1 MPADHPDAYGSA
13 RDALADIWRITAL
26 RQQLIDAAAR
36 AFLFEF
42 LRQPQ
47 AAQLFGALDD
57 LDGMRYVGPAEYRR
71 TVEVLSTLQSAAS
84 ALELLD
90 GDAGEWLRP
99 PVHQVRELAD
109 KTLPL
114 MKATAGRAPGALG
127 AHFADRYEG
136 DFALDALRQA
146 QRRVTRTRGAAADFL
161 RPVPPDEGLPGPGAG
176 ASSRSCR
183 SSALQV
189 DALVQ
194 RASLAIDAAAG
205 SVADRGL
212 QHLVDLGMEV
222 SSRFTATAC
231 ILEDARDLGGA
242 SHLLADVTTV
252 QVDESAD
259 ALTVTMPSGETST
272 VRREPDGRW
281 TFAGEPRP
289 YASPEGAVAALLRA
303 SRS

>member
-36 AFLFEF
+36 AFLFEY

-57 LDGMRYVGPAEYRR
+57 LDDMRYIGPVEYRR
-71 TVEVLSTLQSAAS
+71 TVEVLSTLQGAAS
-84 ALELLD
+84 TLELLD
-90 GDAGEWLRP
+90 GDAGEWLRQ
-99 PVHQVRELAD
+99 PVRQVRELVD

-127 AHFADRYEG
+127 AHFCDRYEG

-146 QRRVTRTRGAAADFL
+146 QRRVTRTRGAAADVL

-183 SSALQV
+183 SSARQV

-194 RASLAIDAAAG
+194 RASLARAAAAG
-205 SVADRGL
+205 SVADRL

-231 ILEDARDLGGA
+231 ILEDARDSGGV
-242 SHLLADVTTV
+242 SRLLADVATV
-252 QVDESAD
+252 QVDETTD

-272 VRREPDGRW
+272 VRREPDGQW
-281 TFAGEPRP
+281 TLAGEPRP

>member
-13 RDALADIWRITAL
+13 RDALADIWHITDL

-36 AFLFEF
+36 AFLFEY

-57 LDGMRYVGPAEYRR
+57 LEGMRYIGPAEYLR
-71 TVEVLSTLQSAAS
+71 TVEVLSALQDAAG

-90 GDAGEWLRP
+90 GDAGEWLRQ
-99 PVHQVRELAD
+99 PVRQVRALVD
-109 KTLPL
+109 RTLPL
-114 MKATAGRAPGALG
+114 MKATAGRAPGVLG
-127 AHFADRYEG
+127 AHFGDRYEG

-146 QRRVTRTRGAAADFL
+146 QRRVTRTRGAVADVL

-176 ASSRSCR
+176 ASSRNCR
-183 SSALQV
+183 SSALRV

-194 RASLAIDAAAG
+194 RASLARAAAAG

-212 QHLVDLGMEV
+212 QHLVDLGTEV
-222 SSRFTATAC
+222 SSRFTATAR
-231 ILEDARDLGGA
+231 ILEDARDLGGV
-242 SHLLADVTTV
+242 SRLLADVSTV
-252 QVDESAD
+252 QVDESTD
-259 ALTVTMPSGETST
+259 ALTLTMPSGETST
-272 VRREPDGRW
+272 VRREPDGQW
-281 TFAGEPRP
+281 TFAGAPRP